1 MIENLQKMGK
11 LEEKVPGGPDLADS
25 DIKTAKIAA
34 LKSSGAKM

>member
-11 LEEKVPGGPDLADS
+11 LEEKVPGGPDLTDT

-34 LKSSGAKM
+34 LKASDSKM